1 MADGEKKRFDNF
13 ADFAKARQAR
23 AGGVAG
29 KDGMPLSGP
38 GGPTDSRFMQQAGM
52 GMMGGGAGQQ
62 GGMSTSQGLPQQRG
76 IGGPGMGNMGGM
88 PSMGMGGARP
98 LGMQGPS
105 LGMGVC
111 SKCLCLILGRELFL
125 CTCMRR
131 RMICIS
137 YMYVC
142 MYMYILDIYI

>member
-38 GGPTDSRFMQQAGM
+38 GGASDSRFMQQQAGM
-52 GMMGGGAGQQ
+52 AMMGGGAGQQ
-62 GGMSTSQGLPQQRG
+62 VGMSTSQGLPQQRG

-88 PSMGMGGARP
+88 PSMGLGGARP

-105 LGMGVC
+105 LGMGACSDPQPDARARACAPASSFSVHVC
-111 SKCLCLILGRELFL
+111 
-125 CTCMRR
+125 
-131 RMICIS
+131 
-137 YMYVC
+137 V
-142 MYMYILDIYI
+142 DV